1 MLRPTVAYR
10 GETEFR
16 GVNDLLL
23 GSNVAGLR
31 SESRV
36 FQPSYSSRQNNTNGQ
51 TLISSGLSY
60 GDILERVR
68 HTMHTTGSISD
79 ALGGSTPVSGGLG
92 SAYFTGAT
100 GVGRRQSESLVGDSF
115 NQTTVNSLASGMI
128 TGSGY
133 SGIDTRFVAGNAGG
147 NATTE
152 TVRSSSYGGEGIN
165 HPAAQLP

>member
-1 MLRPTVAYR
+1 MLRPTVTYR

-51 TLISSGLSY
+51 TLMSSGLSY

-79 ALGGSTPVSGGLG
+79 ALGGSMAGSGGLG
-92 SAYFTGAT
+92 NAYFTGASSVGT
-100 GVGRRQSESLVGDSF
+100 GQSEALVGGSF

-128 TGSGY
+128 TGGGY
-133 SGIDTRFVAGNAGG
+133 SGIDTRFAAGVAGG
-147 NATTE
+147 NATSE
-152 TVRSSSYGGEGIN
+152 TIRSSSYGGEGIN
-165 HPAAQLP
+165 HPAAQ